1 MTVAVFLISFLLI
14 LSLGLLFAGMMV
26 ASTIPITFLAAIAFR
41 QAYLLRRGQLAQAV
55 LGGVP
60 LRRVLPIAL
69 RAVIERIR
77 DSMLFYGLS
86 TAVKRKDVMDDVHLL
101 PVLAAAIRE
110 QCPHNAKATALAQE
124 AEDLYDVCTRPP
136 E

>member
-1 MTVAVFLISFLLI
+1 MTVVLFVILFLLV
-14 LSLGLLFAGMMV
+14 LSLG
-26 ASTIPITFLAAIAFR
+26 FLAQGYVLVSTLPIVALSAIAFR